1 MTGTAAQMSL
11 EETFIGLYDREAVA
25 VLGYLRAATGHPQ
38 DAEDL
43 AAETFLRA
51 WRQLPSFQTTAA
63 PPRHWL
69 LRIAHNL
76 VIDRGRRQARLR
88 WQPLLDTAAPEGDS
102 VDRLQLLA
110 AVAELPDDDRELV
123 ALRAAGL
130 TFAEVGAALG
140 KSEGAAKMAWRRAAE
155 RLRPNLER

>member
-1 MTGTAAQMSL
+1 MTGTAVEAGL
-11 EETFIGLYDREAVA
+11 RETFGELYDREAGA
-25 VLGYLRAATGHPQ
+25 VLAYLRAATGHPA

-51 WRQLPSFQTTAA
+51 WRQWPGFQATEV
-63 PPRHWL
+63 PPLHWL

-88 WQPLLDTAAPEGDS
+88 WEPLAEAPAQAPDTIN
-102 VDRLQLLA
+102 RLQLLA
-110 AVAELPDDDRELV
+110 AVSRLPDDDREIV

-130 TFAEVGAALG
+130 TFAQVGEATG
-140 KSEGAAKMAWRRAAE
+140 RTEGAVKMAWHRAAG
-155 RLRPNLER
+155 RMRANLEQ